1 MIRFL
6 IRAAIFVGTAAI
18 GLLIASWLVS
28 GVTLR
33 PSGFIIAVGVFALAQ
48 SLLAPF
54 IFNVAR
60 QHAAPL
66 LGGIG
71 LVSTLVALIIASFFP
86 RVSRSREP
94 RPGSWRPSSCGSSA
108 RWEPGC
114 CRCTSSRRR
123 PATPDRRRVAQLP
136 RARVPISAPVL
147 SNTVIESEVTVA
159 VARPASQVS
168 TPSQNFMV
176 ERAGPKVTSAP
187 SASHSPPS

>member
-1 MIRFL
+1 MEGQLMIRFL

-86 RVSRSREP
+86 EGLSISGASSWVLATLVVWIVSAL
-94 RPGSWRPSSCGSSA
+94 GTWL
-108 RWEPGC
+108 
-114 CRCTSSRRR
+114 
-123 PATPDRRRVAQLP
+123 LP
-136 RARVPISAPVL
+136 L
-147 SNTVIESEVTVA
+147 YLLKEK
-159 VARPASQVS
+159 
-168 TPSQNFMV
+168 
-176 ERAGPKVTSAP
+176 AGNAG
-187 SASHSPPS
+187 